1 MLAKVIDVSEDTVY
15 LEIDNQ
21 LRFKSQY
28 VMNGNREQM
37 AISDKVN
44 FSFSSSGGGFL
55 VVINDVISELN
66 TSF

>member
-1 MLAKVIDVSEDTVY
+1 MLAKVIDGSEDTVY

-21 LRFKSQY
+21 IRFKSQY

-55 VVINDVISELN
+55 VIINDVISELN